1 MIFFDQT
8 VKVFSSACFL
18 MFFTGSFLFYLKN
31 GSKNFQCWSLSLDH
45 HQRASKIL
53 LFHPGLDG
61 YTNMD
66 HDIIR
71 DIRLHCMTLL
81 SKDLIP
87 SYSFRMDTFHS
98 SQEATMHHTCQHV
111 YISVHMVFLRKEI
124 VDYRVL

>member
-8 VKVFSSACFL
+8 VKVFSSAFFL

-31 GSKNFQCWSLSLDH
+31 GSKNFRYWFLSLDH
-45 HQRASKIL
+45 HQRGSKIL
-53 LFHPGLDG
+53 LFHPGLNG

-87 SYSFRMDTFHS
+87 LYSLEWTHFIHPRKPQCIIHVNMYT
-98 SQEATMHHTCQHV
+98 SQYTW
-111 YISVHMVFLRKEI
+111 FF
-124 VDYRVL
+124 